1 MQSFRT
7 ELENPV
13 VEKDILELEKKI
25 FQFKNGDLAE
35 SSFRSL
41 RLARGVYGQR
51 QQGVQMVRIKLPL
64 GIISPDQL
72 RRIALIANEYSDGK
86 LHLTTR
92 QDIQIHHVSL
102 ERTPEL
108 WAELE
113 KDDITLREA
122 CGNTV
127 RNITASPY
135 AGIDPEEPFDITPYG
150 RELFQYFLRNP
161 IGQELGRKFK
171 IALSSSLKDQ
181 ARSYMHDLGLIPVV
195 QDQTAGFKVL
205 IGGGL
210 GAQPASAAVITDFLP
225 AEDLLKFGEA
235 IVKVFDRLGE
245 RNKRQKARLKFLIK
259 EIGLEKIKSEIA
271 LELVHA
277 TAPKILLNTKI
288 SSFKEV
294 GKKKNNPVSAFD
306 KWVQTNVR
314 NQKQTNY
321 FSAVVRVNN
330 GNLTASQTFRLAD
343 IIQYYS
349 GESARLTIDQNVL
362 VRSLTEDLLEDFF
375 NDLKEIGLGDYGA
388 GSLRDITSCPG
399 TSTCNLGITST
410 YNVAEV
416 IDKVLVSE
424 FNELIF
430 EEEISIKISGC
441 MNACGQHSVA
451 DIGFHGSSFQ
461 VNGNALPALQVLLG
475 GNNSGNGIA
484 QFADKV
490 IKVPT
495 RRVEQVIRLLLNDF
509 KKHKDSFETF
519 NTYYNRRGKNYFYE
533 LLKPLADVEIVKDEE
548 YLDWGASERFKTEIG
563 VGECAG
569 VRIDLAKTLLFE
581 ANEKLEE
588 ADYFFSRQQFTDAA
602 YSVLS
607 GILQTAKCF
616 LLKKG
621 IETNSKEN
629 IQQEFEK
636 HFENVA
642 AYFIQNSFKQL
653 IETYRIAHL
662 SPELSLDWI
671 GSGKRFYEIITIL
684 IDKDENK

>member
-25 FQFKNGDLAE
+25 YQYRNGEIAE
-35 SSFRSL
+35 ESFRSL

-72 RRIALIANEYSDGK
+72 RRIALISKEYSNGK
-86 LHLTTR
+86 VHLTTR

-102 ERTPEL
+102 DRTPEL

-113 KDDITLREA
+113 KNDITLREA

-127 RNITASPY
+127 RNITASPF
-135 AGIDPEEPFDITPYG
+135 AGVDAEEPFDITPYG
-150 RELFQYFLRNP
+150 FELFRYFLRNP

-171 IALSSSLKDQ
+171 VALSSSFRDQ
-181 ARSYMHDLGLIPVV
+181 ARTYIHDLGLIPVL
-195 QDQTAGFKVL
+195 QDNQPGFKVL

-210 GAQPASAAVITDFLP
+210 GAQPAHAISITDFLP

-259 EIGLEKIKSEIA
+259 EIGIEKLKSELA
-271 LELVHA
+271 TELVY
-277 TAPKILLNTKI
+277 TSAPKILIDTKI
-288 SSFKEV
+288 NISSV
-294 GKKKNNPVSAFD
+294 SKKKKGNRLTPFE
-306 KWVQTNVR
+306 KWYETNVFA
-314 NQKQTNY
+314 QKQNGH
-321 FSAVVRVNN
+321 FSALIKITN
-330 GNLTASQTFRLAD
+330 GNMTADQLIQLAD
-343 IIQYYS
+343 IIEYYS
-349 GESARLTIDQNVL
+349 GESARLTIDQNIL
-362 VRSLTEDLLEDFF
+362 VRSIAEDLLEDFF
-375 NDLKEIGLGDYGA
+375 HDLQKTGVADFGA
-388 GSLRDITSCPG
+388 GTIRDITACPG

-430 EEEISIKISGC
+430 EEEIVIKISGC

-461 VNGNALPALQVLLG
+461 VNGNTIPALQVLLG
-475 GNNSGNGIA
+475 GANIGNGAA

-495 RRVEQVIRLLLNDF
+495 KRVEHVIRFILNDF
-509 KKHKDSFETF
+509 KKEKQNFETF
-519 NTYYNRRGKNYFYE
+519 NTYYNRKGKNYFYE
-533 LLKPLADVEIVKDEE
+533 LLKPLADVNEVNDEE
-548 YLDWGASERFKTEIG
+548 YLDWGSAEKFKTEIG
-563 VGECAG
+563 IGECAG
-569 VRIDLAKTLLFE
+569 VKIDLAKTLLFE
-581 ANEKLEE
+581 ANEKLDE
-588 ADYFFSRQQFTDAA
+588 ADYFFLNQQYADAA
-602 YSVLS
+602 YTVYSS
-607 GILQTAKCF
+607 IIQTAKCY
-616 LLKKG
+616 LLKLG
-621 IETNSKEN
+621 IETNSKEQ
-629 IQQEFEK
+629 IQKEFENHYEK
-636 HFENVA
+636 VA
-642 AYFIQNSFKQL
+642 AYFIQPTFESLIYEYRNASESAAENS
-653 IETYRIAHL
+653 
-662 SPELSLDWI
+662 DWI
-671 GSGKRFYEIITIL
+671 QTGKRFYELINIL
-684 IDKDENK
+684 IDKK